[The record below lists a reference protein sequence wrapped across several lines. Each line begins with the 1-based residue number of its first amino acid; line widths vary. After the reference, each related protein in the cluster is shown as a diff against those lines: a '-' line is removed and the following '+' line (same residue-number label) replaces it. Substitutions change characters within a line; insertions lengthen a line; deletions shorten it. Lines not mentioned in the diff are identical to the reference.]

1 MTRLELWY
9 VNENEQTML
18 SCSII
23 HLSLH
28 VFWIIYLSLHI
39 SCSII
44 YLSLHTCIL
53 DLCLHSHIAPCMHVT
68 SIFGCSGP
76 SFCYRYFAQCGFL
89 TVALKDCLAF
99 GATEFM
105 LILSSHGGGHQGFGG
120 DENTGRRH
128 LLQANHDIQLVNFVL
143 SCTCN
148 FLRLSMGSQPTS
160 QCFNKCMFSSNNHRI
175 IYSRIIYSSFV
186 HVCRH

>member
-1 MTRLELWY
+1 
-9 VNENEQTML
+9 ML

-160 QCFNKCMFSSNNHRI
+160 QCYYKCMFSSNNHRI

>member
-1 MTRLELWY
+1 
-9 VNENEQTML
+9 ML

-148 FLRLSMGSQPTS
+148 FCAYLWDRNQRRNVSTNVCSHRTIIVLFILVLFILPSYMYVGTRMRTGLSS
-160 QCFNKCMFSSNNHRI
+160 
-175 IYSRIIYSSFV
+175 
-186 HVCRH
+186 